1 MFKPVKPTE
10 SSVFDTLSDL
20 ALFVKNL
27 AEDRDY
33 HESEVVTALCDRD
46 FLKTRA
52 EQAEKNLEQRD
63 KEILSATG
71 RAVEAEEDR
80 NFWKK
85 RALEAQNERD
95 FFREQAD
102 KAQHDRDKAIK
113 HAAKAEQDRNFWT
126 GSAVE
131 ETDS

>member
-10 SSVFDTLSDL
+10 RSVFDTLSDL

-27 AEDRDY
+27 AEDRLFF
-33 HESEVVTALCDRD
+33 EAEVVTALCE
-46 FLKTRA
+46 RA

-113 HAAKAEQDRNFWT
+113 HAAKAEQDRDFWK

>member
-1 MFKPVKPTE
+1 MFKPVNPTE

-27 AEDRDY
+27 AEDRLFY
-33 HESEVVTALCDRD
+33 EAEVVTALCDRD
-46 FLKTRA
+46 HLKTRA

-85 RALEAQNERD
+85 RALEAQNDRD
-95 FFREQAD
+95 FWSEQAD
-102 KAQHDRDKAIK
+102 KAQRDRDKAIK
-113 HAAKAEQDRNFWT
+113 QAAKAEQDRDFWK